1 MFINN
6 LPSSLRVSCPSFP
19 SPGKIVW
26 PPSPGP
32 APLPSW
38 SSFTQSRQVCS
49 QTLGSTMWLRLAR
62 GRYIHFGFIWINLQS
77 LHVLDTLW
85 CSIWFKQPNVKSAMC
100 MFFLFGLHS
109 CTLFFFHKVY
119 VTQWQPFPLPSN
131 GMENPDTWQELVQV
145 SFWWAGGYYHEPCYF

>member
-32 APLPSW
+32 APLPNW

-100 MFFLFGLHS
+100 MFFSFWPSQLYLV
-109 CTLFFFHKVY
+109 FFFHKVY

-145 SFWWAGGYYHEPCYF
+145 IFWWAGGDYQEPF